1 LTTSMAKRTTNH
13 TNRTCHA
20 LIFGIIPERLV
31 CFDTNITNF
40 YIKFSLSFVQF
51 VWLVRFVVKFL
62 ENFKFKEKL

>member
-1 LTTSMAKRTTNH
+1 
-13 TNRTCHA
+13 

-31 CFDTNITNF
+31 WFDTNITNF
-40 YIKFSLSFVQF
+40 YIKFSLSFVWF